1 MTSKLEESYA
11 QAVEF
16 QITAPSSFVGLI
28 RDVEHISIVDAIPE
42 AVIVDTQPSGEDTQQ
57 SVTESTVS
65 ETSALQPQTR
75 RASSV
80 TLYLEY
86 LIVVLI
92 VALIIFVFFLEI
104 SKSH

>member
-57 SVTESTVS
+57 SVIEPTVS

-75 RASSV
+75 RATV

-86 LIVVLI
+86 LLVVLI

>member
-1 MTSKLEESYA
+1 MTSKLEESYV

-42 AVIVDTQPSGEDTQQ
+42 AVIVDTQPSREDTQQ
-57 SVTESTVS
+57 SVIEPTVS

-75 RASSV
+75 RATV
-80 TLYLEY
+80 TLYLQY
-86 LIVVLI
+86 LLVVLI